1 MIMHTNLLRGDRVRL
16 TAFSEDDA
24 STMARWSEDVG
35 YLRLQDTNM
44 AIPRTKAVIAADL
57 ERQSESSDTLV
68 FAIRPVD
75 GDELIGFVGF
85 YEIEWANQVAWFG
98 MGIGD
103 RSNWGK
109 GYGSEAVQLA
119 LRYVFCE
126 LNLYGLHLT
135 VIDYNKRA
143 IALYE
148 KMGFQREGVFRQF
161 GWRDGK
167 RYDMVLYGILRPE
180 WESANLTKDKV

>member
-1 MIMHTNLLRGDRVRL
+1 MIINTNLLRGDRVHL
-16 TAFSEDDA
+16 TAFREDDA
-24 STMARWSEDVG
+24 STMARWSEDMG
-35 YLRLQDTNM
+35 YLRLQETNL
-44 AIPRTKAVIAADL
+44 ALPRTKAAIAADL
-57 ERQSESSDTLV
+57 EGQSKSSNTLV

-98 MGIGD
+98 IGIGD

-109 GYGSEAVQLA
+109 GYGSEAMHLA
-119 LRYVFCE
+119 LWYAFCE

-135 VIDYNKRA
+135 VIDYNERA

-167 RYDMVLYGILRPE
+167 RYDMILYGILRPE
-180 WESANLTKDKV
+180 WESR